1 MLNSLTF
8 SQTLETTTKLPLLT
22 DKVSPKHIDIPN
34 SNIIPFMSCVQI
46 NGGMKPS
53 HAKFHF
59 ISPRPIKTGL
69 NNDIKMLQTCWQMVT
84 HL

>member
-8 SQTLETTTKLPLLT
+8 SQTLETTTKLPLFT

-46 NGGMKPS
+46 NDGMKPS
-53 HAKFHF
+53 HAKFYF
-59 ISPRPIKTGL
+59 ISPRPIKAGL